1 MTYHVAPDV
10 HFRHLDD
17 EVILLDGRGDT
28 YLGLNPTGAVIWETV
43 VTGGSAE
50 DAVTRLVGRFEIS
63 REAAAADVDAFLEQ
77 LVSSGILLREDA

>member
-28 YLGLNPTGAVIWETV
+28 YLGLNQTGAIIWETV

-50 DAVTRLVGRFEIS
+50 DAVARLVGRFDIS
-63 REAAAADVDAFLEQ
+63 HEAAAADVDAFLHH
-77 LVSSGILLREDA
+77 LVSSGILLQDHT